1 MILKYLI
8 EKEFIQMRHNPFLPR
23 LIVLFPVIIMC
34 VVPWV
39 TTLEVKNITIGIVDN
54 DHSTLSEQLTK
65 RVAASPY
72 FKFKGMQGTYDEA
85 LHEIEKSNID
95 LVTVIPPHYE
105 RDLVNGRQPQVF
117 IAANAV
123 NGTKGGIGSGYLSS
137 IVYQQRA
144 SAMHTEP
151 HSPVSTLSLF
161 NPHKDY
167 KVFMIPALLALLA
180 IMLCGFIPALNIV
193 GEKEQGTIEQINV
206 TPVRKST
213 FILAKLIPY
222 WLIALFVAT
231 VCLLL
236 SWGIYGITPHGNVG
250 LIYVLIILLAF
261 IFSGLGLIVSNYSD
275 AMQQAMLVM
284 WFILVCLMLLSGLFT
299 PIASM
304 PDWAQHLTLV
314 NPLRYFVDAM
324 RTVFVRGGEAESIAL
339 QLVVLTA
346 FAVLIDIW
354 AVLSYKKNS

>member
-1 MILKYLI
+1 
-8 EKEFIQMRHNPFLPR
+8 
-23 LIVLFPVIIMC
+23 
-34 VVPWV
+34 
-39 TTLEVKNITIGIVDN
+39 
-54 DHSTLSEQLTK
+54 
-65 RVAASPY
+65 
-72 FKFKGMQGTYDEA
+72 
-85 LHEIEKSNID
+85 
-95 LVTVIPPHYE
+95 
-105 RDLVNGRQPQVF
+105 
-117 IAANAV
+117 
-123 NGTKGGIGSGYLSS
+123 
-137 IVYQQRA
+137 
-144 SAMHTEP
+144 
-151 HSPVSTLSLF
+151 
-161 NPHKDY
+161 
-167 KVFMIPALLALLA
+167 
-180 IMLCGFIPALNIV
+180 MLCGFIPALNIV